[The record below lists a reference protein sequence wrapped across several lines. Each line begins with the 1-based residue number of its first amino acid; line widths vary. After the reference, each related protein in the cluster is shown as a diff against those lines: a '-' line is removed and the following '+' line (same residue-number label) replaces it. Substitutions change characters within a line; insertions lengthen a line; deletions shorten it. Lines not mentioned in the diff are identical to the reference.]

1 MGRVVTPYAKN
12 LEKLGFQV
20 NYKVIDFAI
29 LQKRLDVF
37 DFEIISN
44 RWVGSESPGTE
55 LLERFGSK
63 SALTEG
69 SGNLMG
75 VQDAAVDAL
84 LDKVLSAE
92 TRPQLTVALRALDR
106 VLRHGHYVV
115 PHWYGSVH
123 RVAWRSGRFEQPALT
138 PRYYQPEF
146 WITTTWWASEANLK
160 GDR

>member
-1 MGRVVTPYAKN
+1 
-12 LEKLGFQV
+12 
-20 NYKVIDFAI
+20 
-29 LQKRLDVF
+29 
-37 DFEIISN
+37 
-44 RWVGSESPGTE
+44 
-55 LLERFGSK
+55 
-63 SALTEG
+63 
-69 SGNLMG
+69 
-75 VQDAAVDAL
+75 L